1 MPIYE
6 YSCRACGV
14 QREMLQKVSE
24 PVLTQCPACGAEA
37 FEKKVS
43 AAGFQLK
50 GSGWYVTDF
59 RGGRKDSGAS
69 PDSPAASSSDASS
82 GDGKSSDAA
91 APAGSGTASGATAP
105 TPPASP
111 VAAS

>member
-6 YSCRACGV
+6 YVCRACGAE
-14 QREMLQKVSE
+14 REVMQKISDA
-24 PVLTQCPACGAEA
+24 PLTTCPECQAAA

-59 RGGRKDSGAS
+59 RGDSKKSGGGAETS
-69 PDSPAASSSDASS
+69 TGTDKSAADASTS
-82 GDGKSSDAA
+82 STAPSSTGDSAPATSAA
-91 APAGSGTASGATAP
+91 AG
-105 TPPASP
+105 
-111 VAAS
+111 

>member
-6 YSCRACGV
+6 YACRACGA
-14 QREMLQKVSE
+14 QREVMQKVSDA
-24 PVLTQCPACGAEA
+24 PLTTCPECHADA

-59 RGGRKDSGAS
+59 RGDSKKSTGGEQCAGATDSPSGACS
-69 PDSPAASSSDASS
+69 GAACAAGADSPAAS
-82 GDGKSSDAA
+82 AA
-91 APAGSGTASGATAP
+91 AG
-105 TPPASP
+105 
-111 VAAS
+111 